1 MTVEEG
7 IRNFVKENRQY
18 EIYDESTGNGTFH
31 RDCLGVIGPAGEF
44 FYGFYCGSQNI
55 LMIMELTTRN
65 SVWKEHPTRYM
76 ERM

>member
-31 RDCLGVIGPAGEF
+31 RDCLGVIVR
-44 FYGFYCGSQNI
+44 QNI